1 MTHFFFLSI
10 NKTMMKNDML
20 WTMALNLKGF
30 VSSLGLYAND
40 LINLEQETFI
50 LFLTF
55 WEIQMSCTW

>member
-20 WTMALNLKGF
+20 WTMALNLKSF

>member
-30 VSSLGLYAND
+30 VYSLGLYAND

>member
-55 WEIQMSCTW
+55 WEIQMSFTW